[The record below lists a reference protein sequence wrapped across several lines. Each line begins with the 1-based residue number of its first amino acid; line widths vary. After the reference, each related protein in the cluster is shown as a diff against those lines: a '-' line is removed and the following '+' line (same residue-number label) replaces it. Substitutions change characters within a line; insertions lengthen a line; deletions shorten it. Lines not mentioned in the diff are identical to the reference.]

1 MPGACSSGCFH
12 SRSSLVLSAQEAIF
26 RVVAAILHLGNIE
39 FTQGSESDSSKVKEG
54 ESNFHLQAA
63 SELLM

>member
-1 MPGACSSGCFH
+1 MPGACSSGCFYC
-12 SRSSLVLSAQEAIF
+12 RSSLVLNAQEAIF

-39 FTQGSESDSSKVKEG
+39 FMQGPESDSSKVKEG
-54 ESNFHLQAA
+54 KSNFHLQAA